1 MTRALTTLARWI
13 DTTNEWTG
21 RGVSILL
28 MGMVVIVAGEVIR
41 RALFR
46 PSLWEWDVLLY
57 AFAFIVGAG
66 GGYCLLHRGHVI
78 VDIISGRFSPR
89 TKALIDMITSMFF
102 FFGLGVFLWVAIG
115 EAAYSIAV
123 KERYF
128 TILNPIMYPLRVV
141 WVVGIILFLL
151 QGVSKF
157 IHDLHIF
164 RFGQDIPTIAIE
176 KEDLR

>member
-1 MTRALTTLARWI
+1 VRVLARFARWI
-13 DTTNEWTG
+13 DMANEWTG
-21 RGVSILL
+21 RGVSVIL
-28 MGMVVIVAGEVIR
+28 MAMVAIVAVEVIR
-41 RALFR
+41 RAVGN

-66 GGYCLLHRGHVI
+66 AGYCLLHRGHVI
-78 VDIISGRFSPR
+78 VDVISGRFSPR
-89 TKALIDMITSMFF
+89 NKALIDMITSMFF
-102 FFGLGVFLWVAIG
+102 FFGIGVFLWIAIG
-115 EAAYSIAV
+115 EAAYSIAT

-141 WVVGIILFLL
+141 WVIGVILFLL

-164 RFGQDIPTIAIE
+164 RTGSDISTVAVE
-176 KEDLR
+176 TEDLR